1 MAIEIITDESLV
13 EEMNEL
19 RLRLTRTTHS
29 FLNSEVRRVSDG
41 QIAAVFLDLAFEIF
55 SVSEVPKEDVLE
67 LLSRQFDCTHMRVS
81 MEQRQQADVQ

>member
-13 EEMNEL
+13 EEMNGL
-19 RLRLTRTTHS
+19 RMSLAKTTQL
-29 FLNSEVRRVSDG
+29 FLSLKPREMSDG